1 MSRPA
6 NSFQTLSG
14 VPVHYDRRHQGDYG
28 TRGAQATFHVTNEFE
43 AKLDTCFE
51 QLWELSPFG
60 RAEVIT
66 SAGAWV
72 NKPGFHGLGRALDLD
87 GIFWR
92 DKSFVTLFDGFQGR
106 DRRLY
111 LAVEAVL
118 RMHFGQVL
126 NYDFNA
132 AHRDH
137 FHIDDVA
144 PGFRA
149 NSKTAVF
156 FVQNA
161 LSFVLGHSV
170 SRDGVFGPET
180 DGALVRALSDL
191 GISGS
196 ISNLAVW
203 RRFLMGVVRTVFQA
217 QGALPASELPL
228 SLAADL
234 VAPAGES
241 FLSLSAAAP
250 NGGETS
256 EKYPTADE
264 LLRNVYAV
272 IEEELGGTSLKPRIE
287 GAVTALANHPEL
299 QTIVLTRSEEQA
311 PAG

>member
-6 NSFQTLSG
+6 NTFRALGG
-14 VPVHYDRRHQGDYG
+14 VPVHYDRRHSGDYG
-28 TRGAQATFHVTNEFE
+28 TRGAAATFHVTEEFE
-43 AKLDTCFE
+43 AKLDRCFE

-149 NSKTAVF
+149 SSKTAVF

-170 SRDGVFGPET
+170 SRDGVFGSET
-180 DGALVRALSDL
+180 DGALVRAMSDL

-196 ISNLAVW
+196 ISDLGVW
-203 RRFLMGVVRTVFQA
+203 RRFLMGIVQTVFQA
-217 QGALPASELPL
+217 QGVLPAGDFPR
-228 SLAADL
+228 SLTADL
-234 VAPAGES
+234 VAPTGGS
-241 FLSLSAAAP
+241 FLSLSAAD
-250 NGGETS
+250 GGATS
-256 EKYPTADE
+256 EGYPTPDE
-264 LLRNVYAV
+264 LLRNAYEV
-272 IEEELGGTSLKPRIE
+272 IEQELGGTSLKPRIE
-287 GAVTALANHPEL
+287 GAVTALANHPEI
-299 QTIVLTRSEEQA
+299 QRIVGRGLEEQS
-311 PAG
+311 PAGP